1 LVGLVFRDGVMDRI
15 RLQERRFDEQAYL
28 FILASLEYCQAN
40 MPQRRHIAGA
50 ELAVACRDFALH
62 RWGVMARVVLEHW
75 GIRATAD
82 LGSIVFVLVELGF
95 LLAQPSD
102 DITDF
107 ENVYDFETA
116 FEREYPWGAARCA

>member
-1 LVGLVFRDGVMDRI
+1 MVGLVFRDGVMDRI

-40 MPQRRHIAGA
+40 MPERRHIAGA

>member
-1 LVGLVFRDGVMDRI
+1 MDRI
-15 RLQERRFDEQAYL
+15 RLRERRFDEQAYL
-28 FILASLEYCQAN
+28 FVLASLEYCQAN
-40 MPQRRHIAGA
+40 MAQRRHIAGA
-50 ELAVACRDFALH
+50 ELAEACRDFALH

-82 LGSIVFVLVELGF
+82 IGNIVFVLVELGF
-95 LLAQPSD
+95 LLAQPCD
-102 DITDF
+102 DVTDF

>member
-1 LVGLVFRDGVMDRI
+1 MVGLVFRDGVMDRI

>member
-1 LVGLVFRDGVMDRI
+1 MDRI